1 MAAAGVA
8 LGGEGL
14 IGCPFR
20 RRWRIG
26 GDRTSERWQQPLVG
40 AAKGI
45 PAAASWLEADLKG
58 EPSMV
63 RAWLGHGRPHPRPVW
78 SVQLGMAAGEGGA
91 GWLGCAGG
99 GARRAK

>member
-1 MAAAGVA
+1 MLPYG
-8 LGGEGL
+8 
-14 IGCPFR
+14 PFDF
-20 RRWRIG
+20 G
-26 GDRTSERWQQPLVG
+26 RTPCSVWTGHAVHFHRTAQWQQPLVG